1 MPYNFK
7 ISPFP
12 SVIELR
18 FLAMMQRLSAA
29 TQQRKAHQR
38 SKIALGF
45 DFKSSYK
52 KSKSSMI
59 LSLTR
64 SPTNTRSPF
73 FQPSHKPFDKPSFL
87 KLVSLPW
94 LRAQSEVPWTMWAR
108 PSGITSDET
117 LALTKTGSLHEFYRN
132 NTKAIKTRIQ
142 TNHNKK
148 HSLSA
153 LSNKPFKIKQQ
164 LKRKHLDN

>member
-1 MPYNFK
+1 MPHNFT
-7 ISPFP
+7 ISPLP
-12 SVIELR
+12 PVIESR
-18 FLAMMQRLSAA
+18 FLAMLQRLLAA
-29 TQQRKAHQR
+29 TQQREAQQR

-52 KSKSSMI
+52 KSKSSMT
-59 LSLTR
+59 LSLTH
-64 SPTNTRSPF
+64 SQTNTRSPSF
-73 FQPSHKPFDKPSFL
+73 PPSHNPFAKPSFL

-94 LRAQSEVPWTMWAR
+94 LQAPSENSWTIWPR
-108 PSGITSDET
+108 PPGITSDET

-132 NTKAIKTRIQ
+132 NTKATKTRIQ

-148 HSLSA
+148 YSFSA
-153 LSNKPFKIKQQ
+153 LLDKPFKIKQQ

>member
-1 MPYNFK
+1 M
-7 ISPFP
+7 
-12 SVIELR
+12 L
-18 FLAMMQRLSAA
+18 QRLPAA
-29 TQQRKAHQR
+29 TQQRESHQR

-52 KSKSSMI
+52 KSKSSMT
-59 LSLTR
+59 LSLTH
-64 SPTNTRSPF
+64 SQTNTRSPSF
-73 FQPSHKPFDKPSFL
+73 PPSHKPFAKPSFL

-108 PSGITSDET
+108 PSGITLDET
-117 LALTKTGSLHEFYRN
+117 LVLTNTGSLHEFYRN
-132 NTKAIKTRIQ
+132 NTKARKTSIQ

-153 LSNKPFKIKQQ
+153 LSNKPSKIKQQ

>member
-1 MPYNFK
+1 MLQRMP
-7 ISPFP
+7 
-12 SVIELR
+12 
-18 FLAMMQRLSAA
+18 AT
-29 TQQRKAHQR
+29 TQQREAHQR
-38 SKIALGF
+38 RKIALGF

-52 KSKSSMI
+52 KSKSSMT
-59 LSLTR
+59 LSLMR
-64 SPTNTRSPF
+64 SSTNTRSQSFPPSPKPF
-73 FQPSHKPFDKPSFL
+73 DNPFDKPSFL

-117 LALTKTGSLHEFYRN
+117 LALTKTGSLQEFYLN

-142 TNHNKK
+142 ANHNKK

-153 LSNKPFKIKQQ
+153 LSNKPSKIKLQK
-164 LKRKHLDN
+164 KRKHLVN